1 MNHATVRQINER
13 VNELAQYC
21 VNEKIKNGHVNWA
34 ISRNLKILG
43 KAVEEISNEAS
54 QELKDIEKKMYE
66 SGKEKFE
73 KLSEEERKNLT
84 QNDVFT
90 LGFNELTEKEKER
103 QVELLEEFNRFL
115 QQESNVELYKMNED
129 EIKEC
134 NIELQWM
141 MFLNEFFVKE

>member
-1 MNHATVRQINER
+1 MNHAIVRQINER

-21 VNEKIKNGHVNWA
+21 IREKITNGHVNWA
-34 ISRNLKILG
+34 ISRNLKILQ
-43 KAVEEISNEAS
+43 KAVEEIANGAS
-54 QELKDIEKKMYE
+54 QELKDIETKMYTI
-66 SGKEKFE
+66 GKEKFDA
-73 KLSEEERKNLT
+73 LPEEERKNLT
-84 QNDVFT
+84 QNDVFK
-90 LGFNELTEKEKER
+90 LGFNELTKKEKDR

-115 QQESNVELYKMNED
+115 QQESDIELYKINEN